1 MTGAKAMEER
11 AFQYIDEHQE
21 DMIQCWHDLVM
32 HESGSFDK
40 ADLDTCRDWLI
51 NRCKDLGALVRTCS
65 YEKAG
70 DMIIADINADAPGQ
84 PIIFSGHYDTVFK
97 HGVTQE
103 RPFIIQD
110 GKAYGPGVVD
120 MKGGLVMA
128 LYVAKALVASGYK
141 DHPIR
146 LVFVGDEEVGHQYST
161 GVDDFCQAVRG
172 AKAAFNFE
180 TGYED
185 NGFVTGRKGG
195 ANAYISIKGIASH
208 AGIAPEKGRSAILE
222 MAHKTIAIQ
231 ALTDYERGITYNVG
245 LVSGGSATNAVPAE
259 AELQV
264 DIRVRA
270 LDQIEEV
277 RRQLETIVNTA
288 YVEGT
293 SSEMTFKVVMPPMET
308 TEAVQGMFTL
318 LEESA
323 CELGMGPIYQKSVG
337 GGADS
342 SYEVLEGVPTLCSVG
357 VAGAG
362 NHTVD
367 EYALVDS
374 LFTRAKLV
382 IQTILKIK

>member
-1 MTGAKAMEER
+1 MEEKI
-11 AFQYIDEHQE
+11 FQYIDNHKE
-21 DMIQCWHDLVM
+21 DMVQFWHDLVM

-40 ADLDTCRDWLI
+40 ADLDACRDWLVGQ
-51 NRCKDLGALVRTCS
+51 CEALGAQVTVHS
-65 YEKAG
+65 YEQAG
-70 DMIIADINADAPGQ
+70 DMIIADINVDLPGQ

-97 HGVTQE
+97 HGVTAE
-103 RPFIIQD
+103 RPFTIQA

-120 MKGGLVMA
+120 MKGGLAMA
-128 LYVAKALVASGYK
+128 IYVVKALLACGYRE
-141 DHPIR
+141 HPIR
-146 LVFVGDEEVGHQYST
+146 LVFVGDEEVGHQFST
-161 GVDDFCQAVRG
+161 AIDDFRQAVRG

-195 ANAYISIKGIASH
+195 ANAYIRIEGIGSH

-222 MAHKTIAIQ
+222 LAHKTIAIQ

-259 AELQV
+259 ADMKV
-264 DIRVRA
+264 DIRVKT

-277 RRQLETIVNTA
+277 KAQLEAIVGRS

-293 SSEMTFKVVMPPMET
+293 KATMDFKVVMPPMET
-308 TEAVQGMFTL
+308 SQAVQDMFVL

-323 CELGMGPIYQKSVG
+323 RELGMGPIYQKYVG